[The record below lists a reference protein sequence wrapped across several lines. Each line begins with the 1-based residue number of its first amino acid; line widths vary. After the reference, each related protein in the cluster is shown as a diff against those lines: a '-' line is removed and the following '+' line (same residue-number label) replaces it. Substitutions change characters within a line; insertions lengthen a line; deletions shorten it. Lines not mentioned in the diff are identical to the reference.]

1 MRRFVV
7 YQSSR
12 LLFPALIVLS
22 LIVFYRGH
30 NLPGGGFIGGLL
42 AASAFI
48 LLGLGASME
57 QARRALRVDPVTL
70 MALGLLIAL
79 VSGLFGLMQGDA
91 FMTGVWLPT
100 FYLPLLGAVHL
111 GTPLLF
117 DLGVFMTV
125 IGFTLHTTFSLA
137 ALGHEDEEELE
148 S

>member
-1 MRRFVV
+1 MVN
-7 YQSSR
+7 QASR

-57 QARRALRVDPVTL
+57 QARRALRVDPVAL

-79 VSGLFGLMQGDA
+79 VSGLFGLLQGDP